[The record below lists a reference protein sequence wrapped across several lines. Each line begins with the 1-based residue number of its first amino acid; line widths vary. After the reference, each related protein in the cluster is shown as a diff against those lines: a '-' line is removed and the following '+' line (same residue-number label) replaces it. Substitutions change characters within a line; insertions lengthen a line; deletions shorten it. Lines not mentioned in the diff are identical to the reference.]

1 MANNNGKFFGKGKKA
16 LSEIEQF
23 EESIRKNPEDDRAYV
38 RLAELY
44 ARAGR
49 ETKAVETYE
58 KVAIIFEKKGFIER
72 AKAVLKQ
79 ALLLSPEHGKI
90 NVLLGDYY
98 KQGGLVKDAAMS
110 YNTAVSYYVKTGNKM
125 AAINILRKML
135 ELYPG
140 NLNLSVKLANML
152 ISEGMNHD
160 AEKILVPLAESLK
173 NSEKVNEYVS
183 VLKLL
188 YTATDSD
195 AEIGKTLVNFYLK
208 KGSYSNALIVLQKL
222 VVDNPDTIEF
232 LEKLAFVF
240 EKLGETS
247 KLIAIYKQIAVVY
260 KKHKNYAERDEMY
273 RKILALDPND
283 REALLILNENA
294 KLRDIISD
302 KINVS
307 TGSIKREDGKED
319 LVIDV
324 DASKPHKSSLRSSI
338 KEARAFLTYK
348 LFDKAIDKVKS
359 SEGWETS
366 DDAYDVLIEAYIEEG
381 KVAEAGELLISL
393 IDLKVSEGKID
404 EARDLLGD
412 AEDMLGAGDSRVNA
426 RKTQILLKESDFSNP
441 ESDGEAELFNGIPNL
456 ADSAE
461 DNAGIQEEES
471 LEKPESVEKPAEV
484 EKSAESFVRPIE
496 SPETLRKVD
505 EVSDLVTDESA
516 EPPQDRL
523 DELEFYITIED
534 FVSATQLLEE
544 LVESFPNSKFLKE
557 IKAAIPE
564 TKGE

>member
-1 MANNNGKFFGKGKKA
+1 MANNSGKFFKSKKSV
-16 LSEIEQF
+16 SEIEQF
-23 EESIRKNPEDDRAYV
+23 EESIRKNPDDDRAYV

-49 ETKAVETYE
+49 ETKAIETYE
-58 KVAIIFEKKGFIER
+58 KVAIIFEKKGFLER

-98 KQGGLVKDAAMS
+98 KQGGLIKDAAMS
-110 YNTAVSYYVKTGNKM
+110 YNTAVAYYVKTGNKM

-140 NLNLSVKLANML
+140 NTNLSIKLANML
-152 ISEGMNHD
+152 IGEGMSHD
-160 AEKILVPLAESLK
+160 AEKVLRPIAETLK
-173 NSEKVNEYVS
+173 NSDKVNEYVS

-188 YTATDSD
+188 YTATESD

-240 EKLGETS
+240 EKLGETQ
-247 KLIAIYKQIAVVY
+247 KLIATYKQMAVVY

-273 RKILALDPND
+273 RRILGLDPDD

-302 KINVS
+302 KINTS
-307 TGSIKREDGKED
+307 GSDVAPEGKED
-319 LVIDV
+319 FVIDV
-324 DASKPHKSSLRSSI
+324 AAAKPHKPSLKSAV
-338 KEARAFLTYK
+338 KEARSFLAYK
-348 LFDKAIDKVKS
+348 LFDKAIDKIKS
-359 SEGWETS
+359 TEGWETS
-366 DDAYDVLIEAYIEEG
+366 DDAYDILIEALIEEG
-381 KVAEAGELLISL
+381 KVDEAGGLLIAL
-393 IDLKVSEGKID
+393 IDLKVSEGKIA

-412 AEDMLGAGDSRVNA
+412 AEEMLGSEDSRITA
-426 RKTQILLKESDFSNP
+426 RKAQISLRETDFSNP
-441 ESDGEAELFNGIPNL
+441 ESDGGEELFNGIANV
-456 ADSAE
+456 ASEKAE
-461 DNAGIQEEES
+461 EPAAESPAAVMAPVEKAEPAEIQES
-471 LEKPESVEKPAEV
+471 
-484 EKSAESFVRPIE
+484 
-496 SPETLRKVD
+496 
-505 EVSDLVTDESA
+505 SDLVFDESA
-516 EPPQDRL
+516 EPPQERL

-544 LVESFPNSKFLKE
+544 LIESFPNSKFLKE
-557 IKAAIPE
+557 IKTSIPQ